1 MKRGVFSKLYRD
13 AVLLVTHSNDQD
25 YERILFL
32 LLYELLQQYLLLQSS
47 QWHTIVSK
55 QFYLYEE
62 TGKEPS
68 DKADGVE
75 TIVYLLQFVLF
86 HLPGLEV
93 TLSGNTVE
101 ENILA
106 YFCTMLSDRLRAEPY
121 LFNTYIYLL
130 AAIASTS
137 STSADAVYAF
147 IDKAPSEHV
156 SWPIMV
162 SALNEAEKLLQSEGA
177 QRGLLDPDLTGFI
190 AILTLLKSIILNTTS
205 CPTIRSSLQ
214 ANTIQ
219 VCLKLLHQPIHVVLK
234 AKLCEVLA
242 AIAREESYTKTILK
256 QLEYGRILTA
266 DSNTGIAW
274 ELESV
279 ETAAQAYPLTTS
291 FLELLLALLRTL
303 GAKTILKSDVFP
315 SILRYTLRC
324 VFLKSEERHYSTVR
338 SGERW
343 HIDSLCCEIMNACV
357 RMVHE
362 ASGNAVIEERA
373 WTLVSELLSGGEAMK
388 KLLQIPQMA
397 LNHTVVSTTHMATD
411 CIAES
416 SVLVEFRLLDMYPCQ
431 IDLVHQTL
439 LLLRH
444 LLTITPETISQ
455 IGLRYQVPSSSMLV
469 TSLASHLLTE
479 TRATI
484 AILLHIT
491 NTKEPVLQL
500 LAMQIL
506 RLLADQVKTDLF
518 LAIFDSYPCETQA
531 ICAACNDL
539 VIASLFTTTQD
550 AFSLSAQLD
559 SDPST
564 MMSTM
569 LSAPSTAPLMDTSRL
584 HAETC
589 RVFLD
594 LLVTHASCEFPSV
607 VTLLLSLP
615 RALSTAR
622 QENSL
627 QSVIATLISFLHYPS
642 LIPYHPVLAS
652 KVCYLFYLLC
662 SHQEVPSRI
671 PHHV

>member
-1 MKRGVFSKLYRD
+1 M
-13 AVLLVTHSNDQD
+13 LLVTHSNDQD

-162 SALNEAEKLLQSEGA
+162 NALNEAEKLLQSEGA

-214 ANTIQ
+214 ENTIQ

-242 AIAREESYTKTILK
+242 AIAREESYAKTILK

-279 ETAAQAYPLTTS
+279 ETAAHDQLS
-291 FLELLLALLRTL
+291 
-303 GAKTILKSDVFP
+303 GAAAGAAAHTRGEDD
-315 SILRYTLRC
+315 
-324 VFLKSEERHYSTVR
+324 SEERRVSLHPSLHAALCVPEERGAPLLDGAQRRTLAHRQSVLRDHERVR
-338 SGERW
+338 ADGPRGERRRG
-343 HIDSLCCEIMNACV
+343 HRGARV
-357 RMVHE
+357 
-362 ASGNAVIEERA
+362 
-373 WTLVSELLSGGEAMK
+373 
-388 KLLQIPQMA
+388 
-397 LNHTVVSTTHMATD
+397 
-411 CIAES
+411 
-416 SVLVEFRLLDMYPCQ
+416 
-431 IDLVHQTL
+431 
-439 LLLRH
+439 
-444 LLTITPETISQ
+444 
-455 IGLRYQVPSSSMLV
+455 
-469 TSLASHLLTE
+469 
-479 TRATI
+479 
-484 AILLHIT
+484 
-491 NTKEPVLQL
+491 
-500 LAMQIL
+500 
-506 RLLADQVKTDLF
+506 
-518 LAIFDSYPCETQA
+518 
-531 ICAACNDL
+531 
-539 VIASLFTTTQD
+539 
-550 AFSLSAQLD
+550 
-559 SDPST
+559 
-564 MMSTM
+564 
-569 LSAPSTAPLMDTSRL
+569 DT
-584 HAETC
+584 C
-589 RVFLD
+589 F
-594 LLVTHASCEFPSV
+594 
-607 VTLLLSLP
+607 
-615 RALSTAR
+615 
-622 QENSL
+622 
-627 QSVIATLISFLHYPS
+627 
-642 LIPYHPVLAS
+642 
-652 KVCYLFYLLC
+652 
-662 SHQEVPSRI
+662 
-671 PHHV
+671 